1 MKHQIGCCEL
11 INNMLIDMVMLVL
24 MIVIMYWYCLLLLLC
39 FIIQLHCYHWF
50 FKQKNTMESTLEIP
64 LEYIYI
70 YIIDV
75 IIIHLMIM
83 IIQWIIRIESQWPSK
98 YHNDEIVD
106 SIVIIQSW
114 WFQSIS
120 VWLCHNIFIDH
131 SITSSSMASSQQH
144 HGISGIC
151 LKSGHARFGREK
163 WQLFLGRQLIHQV
176 VMTWWEHD
184 GKMMGGY
191 GKMMKIP
198 TGWNDCM
205 SVSHHFLLPKPHG
218 KS

>member
-1 MKHQIGCCEL
+1 MGWSTKLDAVSSSTICSSTWWC
-11 INNMLIDMVMLVL
+11 
-24 MIVIMYWYCLLLLLC
+24 WCLWLLLC
-39 FIIQLHCYHWF
+39 IDIVCCYYYVSLFSCIVIIDFLNKKTQWRVRLKYLW
-50 FKQKNTMESTLEIP
+50 N
-64 LEYIYI
+64 I

-120 VWLCHNIFIDH
+120 VWLCHNIFIYH

-205 SVSHHFLLPKPHG
+205 GVSHHFLLPKPHG